1 MDFEHG
7 IASVGLRTNGSDF
20 ANTGGY
26 IDRQVHL
33 PAIRLMAHAFA
44 FAGDPSL
51 YHYAF
56 RFLIL
61 VGPLVVQGLAVSG
74 TSPLDG
80 EGRQIEQPFSSKCTS
95 SPLLAI
101 LLKLPAGDNDERASS
116 CSP

>member
-1 MDFEHG
+1 
-7 IASVGLRTNGSDF
+7 
-20 ANTGGY
+20 
-26 IDRQVHL
+26 
-33 PAIRLMAHAFA
+33 MAHAFA

-80 EGRQIEQPFSSKCTS
+80 EGTTNRAAIFFQMHFFTSISNLSETARWRPVAAHESSY
-95 SPLLAI
+95 AFQ
-101 LLKLPAGDNDERASS
+101 R
-116 CSP
+116 